1 MEPIRTRPG
10 NEPGVAMILTILLLL
25 LITGIGIAAVE
36 HAGNE
41 SILSG
46 SSRRWTRT
54 FFAAD
59 AGIQMALSQI
69 AQSPPDL
76 TQFTFQLE
84 NGAMD
89 VRSGSRSDIGPQP
102 IESVGV
108 GAPPDGY
115 SINVGSGFQSRL
127 YKANAT
133 AEVTSAQ
140 TATVE
145 LEAKF
150 AKLDSGGGGY

>member
-1 MEPIRTRPG
+1 
-10 NEPGVAMILTILLLL
+10 MILTILLLL
-25 LITGIGIAAVE
+25 LISGIGIAAIE
-36 HAGNE
+36 HAGDE
-41 SILSG
+41 SVLAG

-69 AQSPPDL
+69 SQNPPDL
-76 TQFTFQLE
+76 TQFNFLIDNNSTTVFS
-84 NGAMD
+84 GAAG
-89 VRSGSRSDIGPQP
+89 VLGP

-115 SINVGSGFQSRL
+115 SINLGTGFQSRL
-127 YKANAT
+127 YR
-133 AEVTSAQ
+133 AEVVALGPALAQ
-140 TATVE
+140 VT

-150 AKLDSGGGGY
+150 GKLDSGGGGY

>member
-1 MEPIRTRPG
+1 MKRLHEGEQGI
-10 NEPGVAMILTILLLL
+10 AMILTILLLL
-25 LITGIGIAAVE
+25 LISGIGIAAVE
-36 HAGNE
+36 HSGNE
-41 SILSG
+41 SIMSG
-46 SSRRWTRT
+46 SARRWTRT

-69 AQSPPDL
+69 AQTPPDL
-76 TQFTFQLE
+76 NQFTFQLE
-84 NGAMD
+84 NGATN
-89 VRSGSRSDIGPQP
+89 VRSGSLADASAQP

-115 SINVGSGFQSRL
+115 SINVGSGYQSRL

-133 AEVTSAQ
+133 AFGPASAR
-140 TATVE
+140 VE

>member
-1 MEPIRTRPG
+1 MMHRNRRQEA
-10 NEPGVAMILTILLLL
+10 GVAMILTILLLL
-25 LITGIGIAAVE
+25 LISGIGIAAIE
-36 HAGNE
+36 HAGDE
-41 SILSG
+41 SVMAG

-59 AGIQMALSQI
+59 AGIQMAISQI
-69 AQSPPDL
+69 SQDPPNL
-76 TQFTFQLE
+76 TQFNFTIGNNTAVF
-84 NGAMD
+84 
-89 VRSGSRSDIGPQP
+89 SGTMAGGIAPL
-102 IESVGV
+102 ESVGV

-115 SINVGSGFQSRL
+115 SLNLGSGFQSRL

-133 AEVTSAQ
+133 ARNGT
-140 TATVE
+140 TAAVE

>member
-1 MEPIRTRPG
+1 MTMKRLHEGEQGI
-10 NEPGVAMILTILLLL
+10 AMILTILLLL
-25 LITGIGIAAVE
+25 LISGIGIAAVE
-36 HAGNE
+36 HSGSE
-41 SILSG
+41 SIMSG
-46 SSRRWTRT
+46 SARRWTRT

-69 AQSPPDL
+69 AQTPPDL
-76 TQFTFQLE
+76 NQFNFQLE
-84 NGAMD
+84 NGATN
-89 VRSGSRSDIGPQP
+89 VWSGTPGGGLQP

-115 SINVGSGFQSRL
+115 SINVGSGYQSRL

-133 AEVTSAQ
+133 ARGPAQ
-140 TATVE
+140 ATVE